1 MADERKG
8 SARDRAFAVLFGGT
22 SRAARIFDTVLFAA
36 ILLSVLTVIVESSHS
51 ADSPW
56 TPRLRVVEIAFT
68 LLFSVEYI
76 VRLWC
81 HPKALRY
88 AFSTFGLIDF
98 LSIVPTY
105 LALLFPG
112 LQTFAALRVLRL
124 LRIFRVFRLSRF
136 ARAGKVIGNALAE
149 SRYRIAAF
157 LVGAVLIA
165 VVVGSLMYMIEGP
178 DSEFT
183 NIPAGIYW
191 GIATLTTVGHS
202 ELNPLT
208 SAGQVLES
216 LVMILGY
223 GMLAIPVSVITSEI
237 VAEQRARVK
246 ILEGEESEQL
256 EYKSSAFYDYNKTQ
270 IPEIHL
276 FEGSV
281 LKPVAGFLNARGG
294 SLIIGMSDDGEVLGI
309 QADLDAKKWSVDEY
323 VRTLT
328 SKIESAMGSAAAALT
343 TISLKKVQGRH
354 VCVLDVE
361 AAASPTFVKKS
372 KSMKEGALYVRMNN
386 STRVLEGNE
395 IVKYTARRWA

>member
-36 ILLSVLTVIVESSHS
+36 ILLSVLTVIVESSQ
-51 ADSPW
+51 AEDSPW
-56 TPRLRVVEIAFT
+56 IARLRVVEIVFT

-81 HPKALRY
+81 HPRALRY
-88 AFSTFGLIDF
+88 AISAFGLIDF
-98 LSIVPTY
+98 LSIFPTY

-112 LQTFAALRVLRL
+112 VQTCAALRVLRI
-124 LRIFRVFRLSRF
+124 LRIFRVFHLSRF

-165 VVVGSLMYMIEGP
+165 VVAGSLMYMIEGP
-178 DSEFT
+178 DNGFAD
-183 NIPAGIYW
+183 IPAGIYW
-191 GIATLTTVGHS
+191 GIATLTTVGHT

-256 EYKSSAFYDYNKTQ
+256 EYKSSAFYNYNETQ
-270 IPEIHL
+270 IPEDHL
-276 FEGSV
+276 FESSV

-294 SLIIGMSDDGEVLGI
+294 SLIIGRSDDGEVLGI
-309 QADLDAKKWSVDEY
+309 QADLDVKKWSIDKY

-328 SKIESAMGSAAAALT
+328 SRIESTMGSAAAALT
-343 TISLKKVQGRH
+343 TISLKKIQGRQ

>member
-8 SARDRAFAVLFGGT
+8 SARDRAYAVLFGGT

-36 ILLSVLTVIVESSHS
+36 ILLSVLTVIVESSQA

-56 TPRLRVVEIAFT
+56 TARLRVVEIAFT
-68 LLFSVEYI
+68 LLFSVEYV

-81 HPKALRY
+81 HPRALRF
-88 AFSTFGLIDF
+88 AFSSFGVIDF

-183 NIPAGIYW
+183 HIPAGIYW

-256 EYKSSAFYDYNKTQ
+256 EYKSSAFYNYNETQ
-270 IPEIHL
+270 IPETHL

-309 QADLDAKKWSVDEY
+309 QADLEAKNWGVDKY

-328 SKIESAMGSAAAALT
+328 SRIESTMGAAAAALT
-343 TISLKKVQGRH
+343 TISLKKVQGRQ

-395 IVKYTARRWA
+395 IVKYSARRWA

>member
-8 SARDRAFAVLFGGT
+8 SARDRAYAVLFGGT

-36 ILLSVLTVIVESSHS
+36 ILLSVLTVIVESSQA

-56 TPRLRVVEIAFT
+56 TARLRVVEIAFT

-81 HPKALRY
+81 HPRALRF
-88 AFSTFGLIDF
+88 AFSTFGVIDF

-136 ARAGKVIGNALAE
+136 ARAGKVIGNALVE

-165 VVVGSLMYMIEGP
+165 IVVGSLMYMIEGP
-178 DSEFT
+178 DSEFAH
-183 NIPAGIYW
+183 IPAGIYW

-256 EYKSSAFYDYNKTQ
+256 EYKSSAFYNYNETQ
-270 IPEIHL
+270 IPEDQL
-276 FEGSV
+276 FESSV

-294 SLIIGMSDDGEVLGI
+294 SLIIGRSDDGEVLGI
-309 QADLDAKKWSVDEY
+309 QADLDAKNWGVDKY

-328 SKIESAMGSAAAALT
+328 SRIESTMGSAAAALT
-343 TISLKKVQGRH
+343 TISLKKIQGRQ

>member
-1 MADERKG
+1 MAGEGKD

-36 ILLSVLTVIVESSHS
+36 ILLSVLTVIVESSQS

-56 TPRLRVVEIAFT
+56 TARLRVVEICFT
-68 LLFSVEYI
+68 LLFSVEYVI
-76 VRLWC
+76 RLWC
-81 HPKALRY
+81 HRRALRY
-88 AFSTFGLIDF
+88 AFSAFGLIDF
-98 LSIVPTY
+98 LSIAPTY

-112 LQTFAALRVLRL
+112 LQTFAALRALRL
-124 LRIFRVFRLSRF
+124 LRIFRVFRSSRF

-157 LVGAVLIA
+157 LVGVVLIA
-165 VVVGSLMYMIEGP
+165 LVVGSLMYMIEGP
-178 DSEFT
+178 DNGFAD
-183 NIPAGIYW
+183 IPMGIYW
-191 GIATLTTVGHS
+191 GIATLTTVGHA

-256 EYKSSAFYDYNKTQ
+256 EYKSSAFYDYNERQ
-270 IPEIHL
+270 IPEAQL

-309 QADLDAKKWSVDEY
+309 KADLELKNWSVDKY

-328 SKIESAMGSAAAALT
+328 SRIESAMGSTAAALT
-343 TISLKKVQGRH
+343 TISLQKVQGRQ
-354 VCVLDVE
+354 VCILDVE

-372 KSMKEGALYVRMNN
+372 KSMKEGALYVRVNN

>member
-8 SARDRAFAVLFGGT
+8 SARDRAYAVLFGGT

-36 ILLSVLTVIVESSHS
+36 ILLSVLTVIVESSQS
-51 ADSPW
+51 PDSPW
-56 TPRLRVVEIAFT
+56 TPRLRIVEIAFT

-81 HPKALRY
+81 HPRALRF

-178 DSEFT
+178 ESGFAH
-183 NIPAGIYW
+183 IPAGIYW

-208 SAGQVLES
+208 PAGQVLES

-270 IPEIHL
+270 IPETHL

-309 QADLDAKKWSVDEY
+309 QADLEAKNWSVDKY

-328 SKIESAMGSAAAALT
+328 SRIESTMGSAAAALT
-343 TISLKKVQGRH
+343 TISLKKVQGRQ

-361 AAASPTFVKKS
+361 AAASPTFVKNS